1 MHLEKRIVDG
11 YVEIVDTRTNNIVA
25 RAPLDRSKME
35 STYDLYEQA
44 VVATRAR
51 HEEQRRELAKT
62 LERIWDEP
70 VG

>member
-1 MHLEKRIVDG
+1 
-11 YVEIVDTRTNNIVA
+11 
-25 RAPLDRSKME
+25 ME